1 MRDLTWPLSRWGRF
15 LMGVALALVAGL
27 LAAGVLALLGQDPA
41 VPEILFGALVSGVL
55 HGALMTVALQ
65 GGENVWHPQRP
76 R

>member
-1 MRDLTWPLSRWGRF
+1 MRNLTWPLSPWGRF
-15 LMGVALALVAGL
+15 LTGVALALVAGL
-27 LAAGVLALLGQDPA
+27 LAAGVLALLGQDPT

-55 HGALMTVALQ
+55 QGALTAVALQ